1 MSTEYSPPSTKAFHT
16 KMREMMTQ
24 GDMAANPEVA
34 YTVFT
39 YVDLAK
45 RMLLELRVRDF
56 TATDVVALTKI
67 MEARDRAYR
76 IRSASQGD
84 K

>member
-1 MSTEYSPPSTKAFHT
+1 MSTEYSPPSTQAFHSR
-16 KMREMMTQ
+16 MREMLTQ
-24 GDMAANPEVA
+24 GDMSANPEVT

-56 TATDVVALTKI
+56 TGADVVALTKI
-67 MEARDRAYR
+67 MEARDRAYQT
-76 IRSASQGD
+76 RSASQGD